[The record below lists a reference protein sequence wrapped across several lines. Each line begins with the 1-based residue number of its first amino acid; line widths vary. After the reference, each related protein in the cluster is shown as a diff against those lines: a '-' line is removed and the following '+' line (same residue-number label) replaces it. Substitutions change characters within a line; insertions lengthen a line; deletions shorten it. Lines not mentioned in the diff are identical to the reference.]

1 MLAIALIAWMILFP
15 SASWAEPPGA
25 QIFRENDSVRV
36 TLFTFP
42 PGTGTGQHS
51 GIEAELGIV
60 LSGQVTTLG
69 PKGRDTIP
77 PGGTFWFPG
86 LTPHDIRN
94 ESGRTAQ
101 VWSILLKR
109 GE

>member
-1 MLAIALIAWMILFP
+1 MLVIALIVGIVLVP

-42 PGTGTGQHS
+42 PGTGIGQHM
-51 GIEAELGIV
+51 GVEAELGIV
-60 LSGQVTTLG
+60 LEGQVTIVG
-69 PKGRDTIP
+69 PKGRDTLP

-94 ESGRTAQ
+94 ESSRTAR
-101 VWSILLKR
+101 VWS
-109 GE
+109 